1 MNTLGID
8 IGSLNIKA
16 VVLGDGGILGTS
28 IVSPGDDIEVRTKM
42 AIETA
47 LGQAGLN
54 GDNLPVVTTGIGAK
68 LISFIP
74 QQKSL
79 TTCLARGVHYM
90 LPSVTTV
97 IDTGS

>member
-42 AIETA
+42 AY
-47 LGQAGLN
+47 
-54 GDNLPVVTTGIGAK
+54 
-68 LISFIP
+68 IP
-74 QQKSL
+74 SIPRA
-79 TTCLARGVHYM
+79 ARLYCPELMG
-90 LPSVTTV
+90 
-97 IDTGS
+97 